1 MVSKKTKPELLRFV
15 YDDFKAKSEHATKI
29 YQFVTDCQGNSWRL
43 ALYPDYPTV
52 TLSNRGK
59 HDLDVTI
66 STILRDSKGCISHE
80 QRRGLQHFKAGN
92 GRSYIFL
99 LEWSKIINRQ
109 DKILNAKKELVIE
122 VEITHVKSDV
132 LDCAASVSHLNSF
145 GQNMIL
151 KLLGNEESADVLF
164 EVQETHRYVAHRIL
178 LEANA
183 PVLANFCEH
192 ADKDTAVPISNT
204 SPIIFECILRYV
216 YGGEVPSNDIIKK
229 HVIELL
235 KAADRFGVVGLKLAV
250 ESSIIRLG
258 IVNVQNVV
266 EFLLFS
272 DCLTLGLLKEYT
284 LSYFVTRAKDI
295 FKTKSA
301 SRLKQSGK
309 LSFEVI
315 EAIINNEDTSQ
326 ASDHDKYG
334 MLSVEQLRRKL
345 AKRGV
350 LDLDGSKKML
360 VSRLREQQRIKQA
373 ACSN

>member
-1 MVSKKTKPELLRFV
+1 MVSKNKNNPELLRFV
-15 YDDFKAKSEHATKI
+15 YDDFNAKSEQATKI
-29 YQFVTDCQGNSWRL
+29 YQFVTDRLGNIWRL

-52 TLSNRGK
+52 TLSNKGK

-66 STILRDSKGCISHE
+66 SIILRDSKGCISHE

-92 GRSYIFL
+92 GRSYNFL
-99 LEWSKIINRQ
+99 LEWSNIIHRK

-122 VEITHVKSDV
+122 VEITHVNSTV
-132 LDCAASVSHLNSF
+132 LDYGGAQVSNLYPF
-145 GQNMIL
+145 GQYIIL
-151 KLLGNEESADVLF
+151 KLLGNEESADALF
-164 EVQETHRYVAHRIL
+164 EVEETHRYFAHRIL

-183 PVLANFCEH
+183 PVLANLCEH
-192 ADKDTAVPISNT
+192 ADKDTAVPINDT
-204 SPIIFECILRYV
+204 SPTIFECILRYV
-216 YGGEVPSNDIIKK
+216 YGGEVPSDDVIKK
-229 HVIELL
+229 HDIELL

-266 EFLLFS
+266 DFLLFS

-284 LSYFVTRAKDI
+284 LSYFVTRDKDI

-301 SRLKQSGK
+301 SRLKESGK

-326 ASDHDKYG
+326 VSEHNGYG
-334 MLSVEQLRRKL
+334 ILSVEQLRKKL

-350 LDLDGSKKML
+350 LDLDGSKEIL
-360 VSRLREQQRIKQA
+360 VSRLREQQAKRQRA
-373 ACSN
+373 N